1 MSWCLLFGIKTHRM
15 FRASTGKQK
24 MEQIILGTFEQG
36 SVQQF
41 IKFLISDSCWNG
53 EFLMFQA
60 TWELD

>member
-1 MSWCLLFGIKTHRM
+1 M

-60 TWELD
+60 T